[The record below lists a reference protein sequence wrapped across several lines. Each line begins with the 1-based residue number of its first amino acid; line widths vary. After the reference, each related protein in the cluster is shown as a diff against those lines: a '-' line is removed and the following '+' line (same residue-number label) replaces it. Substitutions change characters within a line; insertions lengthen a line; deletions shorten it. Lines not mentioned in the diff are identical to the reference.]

1 VLRGGADV
9 VFVSSGLMTMRA
21 LLAAD
26 ELAKHRVDAAVVHT
40 PTLKPFDA
48 DTVLAEVDSDRLAV
62 TLENHTVVGG
72 CSRRSPPRR
81 CGAECTAPSR
91 RWRCPTSSSPRG
103 RCRRCTTVMDCPRSA
118 SSHRCSNGCKID
130 VDIQMLTLEERSM
143 SVEAPSLLR
152 LEKTSLREQAL
163 TALRRAIT
171 TGQLS
176 PGTHLVETDLSD
188 ALQISRGTL
197 REAMRQLQQEG
208 LISAGARGRLSVRHL
223 DTKEIKDI
231 FDVRAALESLAASEL
246 AGRSDRADAV
256 AQLREAV
263 AEMMASWA
271 ASNLEDRAASNLE
284 DRIEADLKFHRT
296 MCHLTGNETLLHSW
310 SSLEG
315 SIRMSIMF
323 AGMDRALKNMDV
335 KRHSD
340 IVDAIESGD
349 VAKAAATVRDHMAG
363 AATVLVDGAA

>member
-1 VLRGGADV
+1 
-9 VFVSSGLMTMRA
+9 
-21 LLAAD
+21 
-26 ELAKHRVDAAVVHT
+26 
-40 PTLKPFDA
+40 
-48 DTVLAEVDSDRLAV
+48 
-62 TLENHTVVGG
+62 
-72 CSRRSPPRR
+72 
-81 CGAECTAPSR
+81 
-91 RWRCPTSSSPRG
+91 
-103 RCRRCTTVMDCPRSA
+103 
-118 SSHRCSNGCKID
+118 
-130 VDIQMLTLEERSM
+130 M
-143 SVEAPSLLR
+143 SVESASLLR

-171 TGQLS
+171 TGQLP

-223 DTKEIKDI
+223 DAKEIRDI

-246 AGRSDRADAV
+246 AASPDHAG
-256 AQLREAV
+256 AV
-263 AEMMASWA
+263 AELRKAVTDMERWA
-271 ASNLEDRAASNLE
+271 ASNLD

-315 SIRMSIMF
+315 SIRMSIMY
-323 AGMDRALKNMDV
+323 AGVDRALKNMDV
-335 KRHSD
+335 KRHSE

-349 VAKAAATVRDHMAG
+349 ADKAAATVRDHMAG
-363 AATVLVDGAA
+363 AAKVLVGGTA

>member
-1 VLRGGADV
+1 
-9 VFVSSGLMTMRA
+9 
-21 LLAAD
+21 
-26 ELAKHRVDAAVVHT
+26 
-40 PTLKPFDA
+40 
-48 DTVLAEVDSDRLAV
+48 
-62 TLENHTVVGG
+62 
-72 CSRRSPPRR
+72 
-81 CGAECTAPSR
+81 
-91 RWRCPTSSSPRG
+91 
-103 RCRRCTTVMDCPRSA
+103 
-118 SSHRCSNGCKID
+118 
-130 VDIQMLTLEERSM
+130 M
-143 SVEAPSLLR
+143 SVESASLLR

-171 TGQLS
+171 TGQLP

-223 DTKEIKDI
+223 DAKEIKDI
-231 FDVRAALESLAASEL
+231 FDVRAALESLAAREL
-246 AGRSDRADAV
+246 AARQRPRRCRGGAAQGGGRDG
-256 AQLREAV
+256 
-263 AEMMASWA
+263 A
-271 ASNLEDRAASNLE
+271 AGRASNLE

-315 SIRMSIMF
+315 SIRMSIMY
-323 AGMDRALKNMDV
+323 AGVDRALKNMDV

-349 VAKAAATVRDHMAG
+349 ADKAAATVREHMAG
-363 AATVLVDGAA
+363 AAAVLVDGAA

>member
-1 VLRGGADV
+1 M
-9 VFVSSGLMTMRA
+9 SM
-21 LLAAD
+21 
-26 ELAKHRVDAAVVHT
+26 E
-40 PTLKPFDA
+40 
-48 DTVLAEVDSDRLAV
+48 
-62 TLENHTVVGG
+62 
-72 CSRRSPPRR
+72 
-81 CGAECTAPSR
+81 
-91 RWRCPTSSSPRG
+91 
-103 RCRRCTTVMDCPRSA
+103 A
-118 SSHRCSNGCKID
+118 S
-130 VDIQMLTLEERSM
+130 
-143 SVEAPSLLR
+143 SLLR

-176 PGTHLVETDLSD
+176 PGTHLVETELSE

-223 DTKEIKDI
+223 DAKEIKDI
-231 FDVRAALESLAASEL
+231 FDVRAALESLAAQEL
-246 AGRSDRADAV
+246 ARREDRSGVVVELRRAV
-256 AQLREAV
+256 ADMEK
-263 AEMMASWA
+263 W
-271 ASNLEDRAASNLE
+271 AASNLE
-284 DRIEADLKFHRT
+284 DRIEADLRFHRT
-296 MCHLTGNETLLHSW
+296 MCHLSGNETLLHSW

-323 AGMDRALKNMDV
+323 AGVDRALKNMDA

-349 VAKAAATVRDHMAG
+349 ADMAAAAVRHHMSG

>member
-1 VLRGGADV
+1 
-9 VFVSSGLMTMRA
+9 
-21 LLAAD
+21 
-26 ELAKHRVDAAVVHT
+26 
-40 PTLKPFDA
+40 
-48 DTVLAEVDSDRLAV
+48 
-62 TLENHTVVGG
+62 
-72 CSRRSPPRR
+72 
-81 CGAECTAPSR
+81 
-91 RWRCPTSSSPRG
+91 
-103 RCRRCTTVMDCPRSA
+103 
-118 SSHRCSNGCKID
+118 
-130 VDIQMLTLEERSM
+130 M
-143 SVEAPSLLR
+143 SVEARSLLR

-171 TGQLS
+171 TGQLP

-231 FDVRAALESLAASEL
+231 FDVRAALESLAASTL
-246 AGRSDRADAV
+246 AGREDRGEAVTQLRAAV
-256 AQLREAV
+256 ADMER
-263 AEMMASWA
+263 W
-271 ASNLEDRAASNLE
+271 AASNLE
-284 DRIEADLKFHRT
+284 DRIEADLGFHRT

-315 SIRMSIMF
+315 SIRMSIMY
-323 AGMDRALKNMDV
+323 AGVDRALKNMDV

-349 VAKAAATVRDHMAG
+349 AERAAATVSDHMAG
-363 AATVLVDGAA
+363 AAKVLVNGAA

>member
-1 VLRGGADV
+1 
-9 VFVSSGLMTMRA
+9 
-21 LLAAD
+21 
-26 ELAKHRVDAAVVHT
+26 
-40 PTLKPFDA
+40 
-48 DTVLAEVDSDRLAV
+48 
-62 TLENHTVVGG
+62 
-72 CSRRSPPRR
+72 
-81 CGAECTAPSR
+81 
-91 RWRCPTSSSPRG
+91 
-103 RCRRCTTVMDCPRSA
+103 
-118 SSHRCSNGCKID
+118 
-130 VDIQMLTLEERSM
+130 M
-143 SVEAPSLLR
+143 SVEASSLLR

-171 TGQLS
+171 TGQLP
-176 PGTHLVETDLSD
+176 PGTHLVETDLSE

-223 DTKEIKDI
+223 DAKEIKDI
-231 FDVRAALESLAASEL
+231 FDVRAALESLAAQGL
-246 AGRSDRADAV
+246 AGRQDRAG
-256 AQLREAV
+256 AV
-263 AEMMASWA
+263 AELRKAVADMEKW
-271 ASNLEDRAASNLE
+271 AASNLE

-296 MCHLTGNETLLHSW
+296 MCHLSGNETLLHSW

-323 AGMDRALKNMDV
+323 AGVDRALKNMDA

-349 VAKAAATVRDHMAG
+349 AEKAAATVREHMAG